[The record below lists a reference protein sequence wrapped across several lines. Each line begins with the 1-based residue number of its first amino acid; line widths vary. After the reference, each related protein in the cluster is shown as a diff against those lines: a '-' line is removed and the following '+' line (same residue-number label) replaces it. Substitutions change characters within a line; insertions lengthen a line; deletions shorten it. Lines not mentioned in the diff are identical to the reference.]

1 MQISFSRKITRK
13 FFYFLAFC
21 LIISF
26 LTGVALFPVKVV
38 SASSLCNSVENSLNP
53 LSDNSGHKELS
64 KHLENTITSYSEN
77 NITNSNSTSVQS
89 TTDNASN
96 NLSRQTNSDNASN
109 NASRQTNSD
118 NSSAASTSTR
128 FQSAAPNAILME
140 STTGTILY
148 EKDADKEKPPAS
160 VTKVMT
166 LLLIFEAL
174 SKKQIALNDT
184 VTVSEHAASMGGSQV
199 FLEPGE
205 TQTVDTMIKCIA
217 VSSANDACVA
227 MAEHISGSEDAF
239 VAKMNEKAQ
248 TLGMKHTHFVNCC
261 GLDADGHY
269 TSARDISLMSRELI
283 TKYPDIFH
291 YTTIWM
297 ENITHVT
304 KRGESEFGLSNTNKL
319 LRQYQ
324 GATGLKTGSTS
335 KAGFC
340 LSATAERNHISLI
353 AVVMACQSAKERV
366 KDCASLLDYG
376 FSLCK
381 IYTDKQPPTLSTV
394 PVHNGTKEFISC
406 KYEKNFSYVFTS
418 EINQN
423 NIQKKVVFQKN
434 LSAPIKK
441 NQVIG
446 KLEYSYNSKKIGEV
460 PILASETVGKAK
472 YTDYLQKLL
481 LNL

>member
-1 MQISFSRKITRK
+1 MLK
-13 FFYFLAFC
+13 YF
-21 LIISF
+21 
-26 LTGVALFPVKVV
+26 
-38 SASSLCNSVENSLNP
+38 
-53 LSDNSGHKELS
+53 S
-64 KHLENTITSYSEN
+64 KHLEQKTFYIFIFLLTTSLFFSLIFSPVKTFASSTLQQLTKNKE
-77 NITNSNSTSVQS
+77 TNHP
-89 TTDNASN
+89 TDIG
-96 NLSRQTNSDNASN
+96 
-109 NASRQTNSD
+109 
-118 NSSAASTSTR
+118 

-140 STTGTILY
+140 ASTGTILY

-160 VTKVMT
+160 VTKIMT
-166 LLLIFEAL
+166 LLLIFDAL
-174 SKKQIALNDT
+174 SKKQITLNDT

-227 MAEHISGSEDAF
+227 MAEHIYGSEDAF
-239 VAKMNEKAQ
+239 VAKMNTRAQ
-248 TLGMKHTHFVNCC
+248 TLGMKHTHFINCC
-261 GLDADGHY
+261 GLDAEGHY
-269 TSARDISLMSRELI
+269 TSARDIALMSRELI
-283 TKYPDIFH
+283 IKHPDIFH

-381 IYTDKQPPTLSTV
+381 VYTDKQPPALS
-394 PVHNGTKEFISC
+394 PVSIHNGTKEMLSC
-406 KYEKNFSYVFTS
+406 KYDKNFSYVFTS
-418 EINQN
+418 EINPDK
-423 NIQKKVVFQKN
+423 IQKKVIFQKN

-446 KLEYSYNSKKIGEV
+446 KLEYSYHEKNIGSV
-460 PILASETVGKAK
+460 SILASHSVKKAT
-472 YTDYLQKLL
+472 YLDYLKKLI
-481 LNL
+481 LNC